1 MAAIT
6 KILFRRGLDA
16 QRKTVIFNL
25 GEPAFSVDTKRL
37 FIGDGNTAGGV
48 PVSIVNYGIVN
59 SLSGSYVYSS
69 TQTNLASSAA
79 ILLSAANIGDFV
91 YDQATTS
98 LYSLTSTSVLPAL
111 SNFAHLYNASNVNS
125 SQLYYNG
132 SQLNILNAAG
142 GGYGVGINEI
152 NSSITAGSNAL
163 SGGSGNPLN
172 IASGRI
178 ANNLI
183 TPGVVN
189 SVKVTDNTGTIVDIS
204 INQNQLLGRTNSAGT
219 GIGPVTLSATGNL
232 SLSSNSNTILF
243 SMPFCL
249 PLSGGSLTGGVSAL
263 SASGG
268 RFVTDVVPVNP
279 TDVVNLNYINGFS
292 CTQPSYLF
300 SHFLNLTGG
309 YLTGPG
315 TLTIDG
321 VTIINNNTGIT
332 GALSAGSLTITGSI
346 SALQGLSATGIQS
359 YAAPVVGFDVTNKSY
374 TDSKFIPL
382 SGGTFTGRTY
392 NANAPVVASELTN
405 KAYVDSLQS
414 YVGGNFLALS
424 GGTVTGAI
432 SSTDRIYVT
441 NTPVVSAELANKN
454 YVDTQ
459 VVNATPIGCIAH
471 FATSTPPAGW
481 LKVNGAVLPIANYQ
495 NLFNSL
501 PKSGGN
507 TIWWRAGDGPTN
519 FRLPD
524 LRGQFIRGW
533 ADPDTTGNG
542 NGAIVGAAGAPAYD
556 AGRAFGLSQTDQL
569 QGHIHGTGA
578 PTPSLGTASGSNQ
591 NGAWSTVTYYS
602 GDPLND
608 GTNGDPRYG
617 NETRPTNIALLACI
631 KY

>member
-1 MAAIT
+1 MSAIT

-16 QRKTVIFNL
+16 QRKTVTFNL

-37 FIGDGNTAGGV
+37 FIGDGSTAGGV
-48 PVSIVNYGIVN
+48 PVSFVNYGVLRA
-59 SLSGSYVYSS
+59 LSGSYVYNS
-69 TQTNLASSAA
+69 TQTNLTSSAA
-79 ILLSAANIGDFV
+79 ILLSAGNIGDFV

-98 LYSLTSTSVLPAL
+98 LYTLTSTSVYPAL
-111 SNFAHLYNASNVNS
+111 SNFAHLYSVTDFNAN
-125 SQLYYNG
+125 QFYYNG
-132 SQLNILNAAG
+132 SRLNILNAAG

-172 IASGRI
+172 IASGKI
-178 ANNLI
+178 TNNLV
-183 TPGVVN
+183 TPGAPN
-189 SVKVTDNTGTIVDIS
+189 SVKITDSTGTVSDIN
-204 INQNQLLGRTNSAGT
+204 INQNQLLGRTSAASSTLGA
-219 GIGPVTLSATGNL
+219 VTLSSTGNL
-232 SLSSNSNTILF
+232 ALSSNSNTILF
-243 SMPFCL
+243 SIPFCL

-263 SASGG
+263 SANSG
-268 RFVTDVVPVNP
+268 RFVTDVVPVNAY
-279 TDVVNLNYINGFS
+279 DVVNLDYISGFS
-292 CTQPSYLF
+292 CTQPAFLY
-300 SHFLNLTGG
+300 SHFLQLTGG
-309 YLTGPG
+309 HLSGPG

-321 VTIINNNTGIT
+321 TTIINNNTGIT
-332 GALSAGSLTITGSI
+332 GTLSAGNLTIAGSI
-346 SALQGLSATGIQS
+346 SALGGLSATNIKS
-359 YAAPVVGFDVTNKSY
+359 YTAPVVSFDVTNKSY

-382 SGGTFTGRTY
+382 TGGTFTGRVY
-392 NANAPVVASELTN
+392 NANTPSTATEITN

-424 GGTVTGAI
+424 GGTVTGAV
-432 SSTDRIYVT
+432 SSTNRIYVT

-459 VVNATPIGCIAH
+459 VINATPVGCIAH
-471 FATSTPPAGW
+471 FASSTPPAGW
-481 LKVNGAVLPIANYQ
+481 LKANGAVLPIANYQ

-507 TIWWRAGDGPTN
+507 TIWWKAGDGPTN

-542 NGAIVGAAGAPAYD
+542 TGAVAGAAGAPASD
-556 AGRAFGLSQTDQL
+556 TGRAFGTAQLDQL

-578 PTPSLGTASGSNQ
+578 PTPSLGTASGSNR
-591 NGAWSTVTYYS
+591 NGAWGTVTYYS
-602 GDPLND
+602 GDPLDD
-608 GTNGDPRYG
+608 GTNGAPRYG
-617 NETRPTNIALLACI
+617 SETRPTNIALLACI